1 MDKLYIVI
9 PAYNEQEN
17 IRQVMDEWY
26 QVVERHSGG
35 GLSRLVVIDDG
46 SRDDTYK
53 IMKEYAASHPL
64 FHPVTKPNGG
74 HGATVL
80 YGYHYALKNGADYI
94 FQTDSDG
101 QTVPEEFEQFWRER
115 EKYDLVIGW
124 RNHRQDGISRIF
136 VTGTLRAVIRLCFKV
151 RAKDA
156 NTPFRLMKAE
166 TLQKWIGLIPKD
178 FNLSNVLLSVIFEK
192 KNCRIKYIPIT
203 FRPRQGGVNSI
214 NMKKIFQI
222 GRQAV
227 KDFRRI
233 NHILDQG

>member
-26 QVVERHSGG
+26 RIVERHPGG

-53 IMKEYAASHPL
+53 IMKEYARTHPL
-64 FHPVTKPNGG
+64 LLPITKSNGG
-74 HGATVL
+74 HGAAVL
-80 YGYHYALKNGADYI
+80 YGYHYAIEKGADYI

-101 QTVPEEFEQFWRER
+101 QTLPDEFEQFWNER
-115 EKYDLVIGW
+115 ENYDLVIGW
-124 RNHRQDGISRIF
+124 RSHRQDGISRIL
-136 VTGTLRAVIRLCFKV
+136 VTDTLRLVIRLCFKIRV
-151 RAKDA
+151 TDA
-156 NTPFRLMKAE
+156 NTPFRLIKAE
-166 TLQKWIGLIPKD
+166 TLKKWIGLIPKD
-178 FNLSNVLLSVIFEK
+178 FHLSNVLLSVIFEK
-192 KNCRIKYIPIT
+192 KNCRVKYIPIT

-214 NMKKIFQI
+214 NMKKIFRI

-227 KDFRRI
+227 REFRQINRI
-233 NHILDQG
+233 IDQG